1 MFTTGDRI
9 GDWVVERPLGAGG
22 MGSVYRCHN
31 ALTTRIQAAVKV
43 VWQGGGP
50 SEDARERFIREVEA
64 LESLQHP
71 GIVRVKGWGETEA
84 GELWLAMDLVE
95 GQDLD
100 RRLRLGPLAPDAAI
114 RAFGPIVDGL
124 AHAHARGVFHRDI
137 KPANILLDPE
147 GEGRL
152 VDFGIA
158 MQDDRT
164 RVTLANSVPGTPAY
178 LAPEVFGG
186 RPEPRPLDIYALG
199 QVLYEALTGTP
210 AFPDPGTL
218 TTTQRMAHVA
228 GGKIRSAQ
236 LDPGPG
242 IPDHLRHLVRAAT
255 HPDPRMRLASLDSF
269 ADALRGQLLDVEA
282 AEPTSLFELPDW
294 AAPTE
299 EMPKGTRFADPV
311 DAELLD
317 LAGPDAPP
325 ELPAV
330 HERLPPPAPASD
342 VIPDRRSF
350 LAGMGAAALGL
361 VGLWGA
367 ARLAGAGDT
376 PRMVSIRVNG
386 LADGM
391 AFRARLGQR
400 WLEGSPPWTVDGVVG
415 AQTLYWVSGDTCDV
429 NAFPPTC
436 ADHCACQEVQVGA
449 HEVDIV
455 VQVPPV
461 PELAGL
467 RVRIA
472 NTSDAGPGARV
483 EEGLT
488 ARGAVVVDHVRGF
501 PRMANRV
508 LYWDDRF
515 EPGAQAVARAVAH
528 IAKVTVEKPE
538 SEVPPDFDVIVW
550 LPPSAD

>member
-1 MFTTGDRI
+1 MGNKLLRKSFEHSIKILGKLEHEN
-9 GDWVVERPLGAGG
+9 VVHMRDHGKHRGVPF
-22 MGSVYRCHN
+22 M
-31 ALTTRIQAAVKV
+31 V
-43 VWQGGGP
+43 VDYYP
-50 SEDARERFIREVEA
+50 NLNLRERIIKRSELLVSHQLILVRQLAKA
-64 LESLQHP
+64 LNYIHQQGFLH
-71 GIVRVKGWGETEA
+71 
-84 GELWLAMDLVE
+84 LDL
-95 GQDLD
+95 
-100 RRLRLGPLAPDAAI
+100 
-114 RAFGPIVDGL
+114 
-124 AHAHARGVFHRDI
+124 
-137 KPANILLDPE
+137 KPENILILDD
-147 GEGRL
+147 GSLIL
-152 VDFGIA
+152 VDFDLALPHKGKPIKLK
-158 MQDDRT
+158 
-164 RVTLANSVPGTPAY
+164 TLHGTPAY

-228 GGKIRSAQ
+228 GGKLRSAQ

-367 ARLAGAGDT
+367 VRLAGAGDT